1 MTTFK
6 LRRFALLAAS
16 TVFASL
22 LMSAAHAQTAA
33 YPDKPVRII
42 VPFTP
47 GGASGIIGSKAAAK
61 SAPDGYALLMVA
73 IGHAVDPFMRNKLRA
88 LAITSAQR
96 PSEPTTY
103 STVNLTAGAR
113 SPKSAT

>member
-1 MTTFK
+1 MAISK
-6 LRRFALLAAS
+6 LYRLTLLAAS
-16 TVFASL
+16 IGSASL
-22 LMSAAHAQTAA
+22 LMSAAHARTNA
-33 YPDKPVRII
+33 YPDKPVRSI